1 MELRRMTVRDVPR
14 MANLINGYA
23 ALGQMLPRSQHKL
36 YQFLR
41 DFVGAWHD
49 EELIGVGAVALV
61 WEALGE
67 IRSLAVV
74 PDWRRR
80 GVGRQLI
87 NYLLDDARE
96 LGLTRVFALTY
107 QPEFFKSMGFDFIER
122 EMLPHKIWGDCLD
135 CPKFPNC
142 DEIAMI
148 RDL

>member
-1 MELRRMTVRDVPR
+1 MVGMSWENNHSDNVSVSAEGADILK
-14 MANLINGYA
+14 GYE
-23 ALGQMLPRSQHKL
+23 PNFR
-36 YQFLR
+36 Y
-41 DFVGAWHD
+41 
-49 EELIGVGAVALV
+49 
-61 WEALGE
+61 
-67 IRSLAVV
+67 
-74 PDWRRR
+74 
-80 GVGRQLI
+80 I